1 MTPQQREVWMAS
13 RVTHGGYI
21 GGKEKPE
28 HYIWRSMLAR
38 CNNSNDKAFKYYG
51 AKGIGVCKRWLKYE
65 NFLKDVG
72 ERPTK
77 NHSLDRID
85 TTKGYKPS
93 NCKWS
98 TRSEQQKNKTTTKI
112 YTNGKFT
119 GTLVECA
126 EYLGMSKACAFQR
139 WKSWGSFEKGIVWQ
153 QRLKA

>member
-1 MTPQQREVWMAS
+1 MTPQQREAWMAT

-28 HYIWRSMLAR
+28 HYVWRSMLAR
-38 CNNSNDKAFKYYG
+38 CLNPNDKAIKYYG
-51 AKGIGVCKRWLKYE
+51 AKGIAVCKRWLKYE
-65 NFLKDVG
+65 NFLQDVG

-77 NHSLDRID
+77 THSLDRID

-93 NCKWS
+93 NCRWA

-112 YTNGKFT
+112 YTNSNFT

-126 EYLGMSKACAFQR
+126 EYLGISKYCAFQR
-139 WKSWGSFEKGIVWQ
+139 WKEWGSFEKGIVWR
-153 QRLKA
+153 QRPKA